1 MDSSGQELELW
12 VERIGLEQAKAMLQQ
27 KKLIIGSIG
36 LSVEWRHD
44 EASFQAGLERLVRD
58 ARIAAELGCKAC
70 CTYVLPSTDQPA
82 LEFLMIATRRLKL
95 CAKLLSSYG
104 IRLGLEFVGPHH
116 LRTTWQHPFLWTLP
130 QFLSWI
136 ELIDER
142 NVGLLLDAFHWHTT
156 EASVQ
161 DILQLKPEQ
170 IVHVHINDAPHVP
183 VSEVKDNVR
192 LYPDEGVIDLH
203 GFLIA
208 LREIGYRGVV
218 AQEIL
223 TPEPP
228 AQSAEA
234 LAQRSQAAY
243 DKIFQCLDLDK

>member
-1 MDSSGQELELW
+1 MD
-12 VERIGLEQAKAMLQQ
+12 V
-27 KKLIIGSIG
+27 
-36 LSVEWRHD
+36 
-44 EASFQAGLERLVRD
+44 
-58 ARIAAELGCKAC
+58 AA
-70 CTYVLPSTDQPA
+70 V
-82 LEFLMIATRRLKL
+82 
-95 CAKLLSSYG
+95 
-104 IRLGLEFVGPHH
+104 
-116 LRTTWQHPFLWTLP
+116 
-130 QFLSWI
+130 LSWI